1 MNPRGVQCALVTSR
15 RTPSATEPSPVQL
28 SVPSVSSLR
37 PVSSE
42 QQLQWLKQLY
52 GFSFQPSGAWNA
64 FIVMYLLPSRHR
76 RAFIAWCSAAFIPDA
91 WQLAVK
97 RHVQSGPS
105 VFCLFVHHVDEREK
119 RHFLYSSCRI
129 INTKTFKNEQQL
141 PLVFLYTNKSVI
153 LFYFFCL
160 FMIPLIL
167 SCFILHFYMILA
179 TFCFFSFPWIKIC
192 LYNVFICS
200 IYHFRLLL
208 VKQNSYEML

>member
-15 RTPSATEPSPVQL
+15 GTPSATEPSPVQL

-76 RAFIAWCSAAFIPDA
+76 RAFIASCSAAFIPDA

-105 VFCLFVHHVDEREK
+105 VFCLFVNHVDEREK

-141 PLVFLYTNKSVI
+141 HLVFFYTNKSVI

-160 FMIPLIL
+160 FMIPLI
-167 SCFILHFYMILA
+167 FILLYF
-179 TFCFFSFPWIKIC
+179 TFLYDFSYFLFFFFSLNKD
-192 LYNVFICS
+192 LFICV
-200 IYHFRLLL
+200 YL
-208 VKQNSYEML
+208 